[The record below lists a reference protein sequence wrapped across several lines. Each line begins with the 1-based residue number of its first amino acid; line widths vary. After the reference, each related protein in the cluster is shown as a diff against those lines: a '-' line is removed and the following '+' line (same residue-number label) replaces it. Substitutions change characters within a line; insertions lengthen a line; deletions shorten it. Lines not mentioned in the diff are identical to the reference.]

1 MKQIFIIGL
10 LLIVMLVAGCSGT
23 VDSTGTEDEDL
34 QMSVYVDG
42 EVGTQ
47 DNGDETMTVA
57 KFETSMGTFEL
68 ELFTESM
75 PITTGNF
82 IKLANEKYFDGTRFH
97 RVIASFMIQGGDP
110 QSADTSKRSRW
121 GTGGPGYSIKDEHAA
136 GAELTIS
143 MANSGPQ
150 SGGSQFF
157 INVVD
162 NTFLDW
168 DKQPSSSKHPV
179 FGKVVSGMDVVDAIS
194 TTPVGRGD
202 QPVEDVIVNSVVI
215 EER

>member
-1 MKQIFIIGL
+1 
-10 LLIVMLVAGCSGT
+10 
-23 VDSTGTEDEDL
+23 
-34 QMSVYVDG
+34 
-42 EVGTQ
+42 
-47 DNGDETMTVA
+47 MTVA

-121 GTGGPGYSIKDEHAA
+121 GTGGPGYSIKDEHVA
-136 GAELTIS
+136 GAELTNARGTIS